1 MLKISPHFKVIA
13 IATPKS
19 DRQRSAWLT
28 SELISM
34 FSVHTI
40 ETLSASEHEALLR
53 RDFPDIPKDLY
64 APLGRFMQVLEKPK
78 KNEKGSVAQGLGLKP
93 LSTRQVVRLGRK
105 MNGHPST
112 AAEEL
117 RQRIRNVLLAP
128 FLPRR
133 IREELENLM
142 DECGLPVDEDMVEAA
157 TKGLSIEKTA
167 ERLTIGD
174 VEVSLRSAEQ
184 PQLVPSPLFF
194 EIAAHRMVLYN
205 ILEDLTSGEKHL
217 LLIGNQGV
225 GKNKVADRMLELLN
239 AEREYVQLHRDSTVG
254 NLTLS
259 PGLRDGRIVW
269 EDSPLVR
276 AITHG
281 RTLVVD
287 EADKAPLEV
296 VSVLKALIEDKE
308 MLLAD
313 GRRIVTPER
322 ALNSEDYLPI
332 HKDFRMWVLANR
344 PGYPFLGN
352 DFFREI
358 GDIFSTHIIS
368 NPNMESE
375 IEVSWIIN
383 PYPP

>member
-1 MLKISPHFKVIA
+1 
-13 IATPKS
+13 
-19 DRQRSAWLT
+19 
-28 SELISM
+28 M
-34 FSVHTI
+34 FAVHTI
-40 ETLSASEHEALLR
+40 DTLSAAEHEALLR
-53 RDFPDIPKDLY
+53 RNFPKVPKELY
-64 APLGRFMQVLEKPK
+64 SPLGKFMQMLEKPK
-78 KNEKGSVAQGLGLKP
+78 AGEKNSVAQGLGLKP
-93 LSTRQVVRLGRK
+93 LSTRQVVRLGRA
-105 MNGHPST
+105 MHGHPST

-117 RQRIRNVLLAP
+117 RQRIRNLLLAS

-133 IREELENLM
+133 IRKELESMM
-142 DECGLPVDEDMVEAA
+142 DECGIPEDSENEEQLGIDLEIVKEEDN
-157 TKGLSIEKTA
+157 L
-167 ERLTIGD
+167 RIGD
-174 VEVSLRSAEQ
+174 VEMSIEPAKQ

-194 EIAAHRMVLYN
+194 EIAAHRAVMYN

-259 PGLRDGRIVW
+259 PGMKDGRIVW

-276 AITHG
+276 SIIHG

-313 GRRIVTPER
+313 GRRIVSPER
-322 ALNSEDYLPI
+322 ALNTDEYIPI
-332 HKDFRMWVLANR
+332 HENFRMWVLANR

-368 NPNMESE
+368 NPNAESE
-375 IEVSWIIN
+375 MEVS
-383 PYPP
+383 